1 MSEEECIC
9 QGKCPGEKSDQSEL
23 SEEPSEDGFSLEDVP
38 ELVLKKILEKIPRR
52 NGFQNPNFFKIF
64 EQNLNPKRELE
75 DSLIDVNY
83 LFQSLV
89 TDILSG
95 KDFS

>member
-9 QGKCPGEKSDQSEL
+9 QGKCPGVMSEKST
-23 SEEPSEDGFSLEDVP
+23 EEPPEDGFSLEDVP

-52 NGFQNPNFFKIF
+52 
-64 EQNLNPKRELE
+64 ELE

-95 KDFS
+95 LI